1 MPQTTDKMN
10 DTFKQS
16 SDNAVLD
23 NTVTRS
29 DNAVLDNSVTHN

>member
-1 MPQTTDKMN
+1 MN

-23 NTVTRS
+23 HTVTGS
-29 DNAVLDNSVTHN
+29 DNAVLDNSVTDN